1 MIHNPIIEYNNK
13 IQSGEILTSD
23 KVKRVYSAVVK
34 DITKGEKW
42 VYNAKKANH
51 AIFFIEKFCKHSKG
65 IHANKPVILE
75 LWEKAFVAAIFGVVD
90 KDTNLRRFHEALLI
104 VGKKNGKSLLAS
116 AISLYMLV
124 ADGEGGAECYSVA
137 TKRDQAKIV
146 FQEAENMVK
155 KSPFLKENIKI
166 RVNRLIYENANSVFR
181 PLSSDSQ
188 TEDGLNIHFA
198 DCDEIHAWKTQDL
211 YNIIADGTSA
221 RREPLILL
229 TSTAG
234 YEREGLY
241 DIKYDEATRVINGY
255 SGDENSIKDDRLFPV
270 IYELDSRNEWQNENN
285 WIKANPNLGVSK
297 ELDYLRRK
305 VQNAKDNPINLKN
318 VLTKE
323 FNIPETSSEVWLNY
337 EEICNNAT
345 FDITQ
350 LKPRYGFAGTDL
362 SKTTDLTAAC
372 VMFMLDGDET
382 IYVKHMYWLPAELL
396 ETRIKEDHS
405 PYGAWFERG
414 LLRVSA
420 GNNVNYDD
428 VVDWYLEIQNK
439 YDVYIYQHR
448 YDSWNSQAFIKKM
461 DDTFGQ
467 ISVPVIQGKKTLS
480 NPMRLLGADLK
491 SKKINYENNPI
502 TRWCLTNVR
511 ADIDKND
518 NIQPAKTSNPRRRI
532 DGFAAMLNAYVGLI
546 EEKSDYL
553 RLIRR

>member
-211 YNIIADGTSA
+211 YN
-221 RREPLILL
+221 
-229 TSTAG
+229 
-234 YEREGLY
+234 
-241 DIKYDEATRVINGY
+241 
-255 SGDENSIKDDRLFPV
+255 
-270 IYELDSRNEWQNENN
+270 
-285 WIKANPNLGVSK
+285 
-297 ELDYLRRK
+297 
-305 VQNAKDNPINLKN
+305 
-318 VLTKE
+318 
-323 FNIPETSSEVWLNY
+323 
-337 EEICNNAT
+337 C
-345 FDITQ
+345 
-350 LKPRYGFAGTDL
+350 
-362 SKTTDLTAAC
+362 
-372 VMFMLDGDET
+372 
-382 IYVKHMYWLPAELL
+382 
-396 ETRIKEDHS
+396 
-405 PYGAWFERG
+405 
-414 LLRVSA
+414 
-420 GNNVNYDD
+420 
-428 VVDWYLEIQNK
+428 
-439 YDVYIYQHR
+439 
-448 YDSWNSQAFIKKM
+448 
-461 DDTFGQ
+461 
-467 ISVPVIQGKKTLS
+467 
-480 NPMRLLGADLK
+480 
-491 SKKINYENNPI
+491 
-502 TRWCLTNVR
+502 
-511 ADIDKND
+511 
-518 NIQPAKTSNPRRRI
+518 
-532 DGFAAMLNAYVGLI
+532 
-546 EEKSDYL
+546 
-553 RLIRR
+553 